1 MYTTLD
7 CIVLQH
13 HTYIPT
19 LVGLPGLH
27 VVRWLG
33 WLDWLGL
40 LAVGWLDLLAASG
53 ISVIRGESEKY

>member
-1 MYTTLD
+1 M
-7 CIVLQH
+7 LQH

-33 WLDWLGL
+33 WL
-40 LAVGWLDLLAASG
+40 AASEVKVRS
-53 ISVIRGESEKY
+53 IDMLTTNIMSKQIEVILE